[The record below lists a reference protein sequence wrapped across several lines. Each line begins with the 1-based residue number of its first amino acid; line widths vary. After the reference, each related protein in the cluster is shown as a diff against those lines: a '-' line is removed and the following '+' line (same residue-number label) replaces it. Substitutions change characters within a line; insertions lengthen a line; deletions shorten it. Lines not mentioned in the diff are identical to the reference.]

1 MAPKTQLTGPTLE
14 IVLTAAN
21 SAAQAW
27 YGYDQGVISGIL
39 IGSDFIKTFPQT
51 RDTNIQGITA
61 SCFSVSPD
69 LFTVSAQLTNNSSET
84 LQDVSLLLSLAT
96 VLGGRI
102 HFGLALPY
110 LRSEPSY
117 NFRPPRFLSSLLGE

>member
-1 MAPKTQLTGPTLE
+1 MAPKTKLTGPALE

-21 SAAQAW
+21 AAAQAW

-61 SCFSVSPD
+61 SCFSVSLD
-69 LFTVSAQLTNNSSET
+69 LNTTS
-84 LQDVSLLLSLAT
+84 D
-96 VLGGRI
+96 
-102 HFGLALPY
+102 H
-110 LRSEPSY
+110 
-117 NFRPPRFLSSLLGE
+117 

>member
-1 MAPKTQLTGPTLE
+1 MAPKTQLTGPALE

-61 SCFSVSPD
+61 SCFSVSQRFDVHKPK
-69 LFTVSAQLTNNSSET
+69 LMYFSLET
-84 LQDVSLLLSLAT
+84 SQDVS
-96 VLGGRI
+96 
-102 HFGLALPY
+102 
-110 LRSEPSY
+110 
-117 NFRPPRFLSSLLGE
+117 SLLYLETALAERIPFEPELPSQPLVQSCNSRPRHFPSS